1 MDEQLALST
10 LKTYF
15 GYDSFRPGQQDII
28 QSILERND
36 TLVVM
41 PTGGG
46 KSLCYQ
52 LPALMREGTCLVISP
67 LIALMQDQVDG
78 LKANGVD
85 AAYLN
90 SSQSLS
96 EQEKVI
102 QKLEK
107 GDLKLLYASPERV
120 LTDGILNRL
129 ELLPISLVAV
139 DEAHCISSWGHDFR
153 PEYAKLRILKR
164 RLPNVP
170 LVALTATADKTTRR
184 DIIHQLGLE
193 TPKAFI
199 SSFDRPNL
207 FLEVLPARNRFK
219 VIQDFLSYRP
229 NQSGIIYCLSRK
241 GTESLAEK
249 LKKAGLKAEAYHAGL
264 SSAVRRKV
272 QKNFRLDD
280 TQIVC
285 ATIAFGMGIDKPNV
299 RWVIHYNL
307 PKSLENYYQE
317 IGRGGRDGL
326 PAYTL
331 LFYSYADVL
340 QLQEFARDSG
350 QADIQLSKLEQM
362 KAFAESQVCRRRIL
376 LSYFGEFNEVACGT
390 CDVCK
395 NPPEYVDG
403 TATTLMALSAIVRL
417 ERIGEHVGINMLTDI
432 LRGSSRKE
440 LIDKNYHTIKTY
452 GAGRSMPFTHW
463 VQALMQLCQLGFVEI
478 AYDQGNTLRI
488 TQAGWDVLKEK
499 KPVKLVAFQT
509 WNSRQQQLEER
520 VKPKTKKQ
528 QFREALLAYLQD
540 FRQKL
545 AKETDMAP
553 YLVLGDPTLEDIV
566 DKLPVSLKEMSKV
579 SGMSKAKLKDYG
591 KPFLRQLRQFIYKQ
605 YADIEN
611 GITVKGTTTHA
622 TVYLYQKG
630 LQVSEI
636 ARNRAV
642 QTGTIYTHLAQ
653 VVDKGFVI
661 KPEEIFSDR
670 EWEKI
675 CQSVKVIGLKEEL
688 KPYFEYIEPKMEYG
702 KIRAALAIYK
712 SQRGS

>member
-1 MDEQLALST
+1 MDKQLALST

-15 GYDSFRPGQQDII
+15 GYDSFRPGQLDVI
-28 QSILERND
+28 QSILDRND

-52 LPALMREGTCLVISP
+52 LPALMLEGTCLVISP

-78 LKANGVD
+78 LKANGVE

-90 SSQSLS
+90 SSQSLT
-96 EQEKVI
+96 EQAKVI

-107 GDLKLLYASPERV
+107 GDLKLLYAAPERV
-120 LTDGILNRL
+120 LTDELLNRL
-129 ELLPISLVAV
+129 EMLPINLVAV

-170 LVALTATADKTTRR
+170 LVSLTATADKTTRR
-184 DIIHQLGLE
+184 DILHQLGMKE
-193 TPKAFI
+193 ASTFI

-207 FLEVLPARNRFK
+207 FLEVLPARNRIK

-229 NQSGIIYCLSRK
+229 NQSGIIYCLSRR

-249 LKKAGLKAEAYHAGL
+249 LRKAGFEAEAYHAGL
-264 SSAVRRKV
+264 SASVRKKV
-272 QKNFRLDD
+272 QKKFRLDD
-280 TQIVC
+280 IQIVC

-331 LFYSYADVL
+331 LFYSYADVI
-340 QLQEFARDSG
+340 QLQEFASGSG

-376 LSYFGEFNEVACGT
+376 LSYFGEFKEAGCGT

-395 NPPEYVDG
+395 NPPAYVDG
-403 TATTLMALSAIVRL
+403 TSTTLMALSAIVRL
-417 ERIGEHVGINMLTDI
+417 ERKGEYVGINMLSDI

-440 LIDKNYHTIKTY
+440 LIDKEYHTIKTY
-452 GAGRSMPFTHW
+452 GAGRSMPFSHW
-463 VQALMQLCQLGFVEI
+463 TQALMQLCQLGFIEI
-478 AYDQGNTLRI
+478 AYDQGNTLRM
-488 TQAGWDVLKEK
+488 TPAGWEVLKEK

-509 WNSRQQQLEER
+509 WSSRQESVAER
-520 VKPKTKKQ
+520 VKPKSKKE
-528 QFREALLAYLQD
+528 QFQEALLTFLQT

-553 YLVLGDPTLEDIV
+553 YLILGDPTLEDMV
-566 DKLPVSLKEMSKV
+566 KKLPVSLKEMARV
-579 SGMSKAKLKDYG
+579 SGMSNAKLKDYG
-591 KPFLRQLRQFIYKQ
+591 KPFLRQIRKFIYKQ
-605 YADIEN
+605 YTDKEM
-611 GITVKGTTTHA
+611 GIAIKGTTTHV
-622 TVYLYQKG
+622 TLYLYQKG
-630 LQVSEI
+630 MKVAEI

-653 VVDKGFVI
+653 VVDKGYII
-661 KPEEIFSDR
+661 KPEELFSDR
-670 EWEKI
+670 EWDKI
-675 CQSVKVIGLKEEL
+675 SQSVKVIGMKDEL
-688 KPYFEYIEPKMEYG
+688 KPYFDYIEPKMEYG

-712 SQRGS
+712 SQRGA

>member
-28 QSILERND
+28 QSILERKD

-102 QKLEK
+102 KKLEK

-129 ELLPISLVAV
+129 EILPISLVAV

-170 LVALTATADKTTRR
+170 MVALTATADKTTRR
-184 DIIHQLGLE
+184 DIIHQLGLDE
-193 TPKAFI
+193 PQAFI

-229 NQSGIIYCLSRK
+229 NQSGIVYCLSRK

-249 LKKAGLKAEAYHAGL
+249 LKKSGFKAEAYHAGL
-264 SSAVRRKV
+264 SASIRRKV

-340 QLQEFARDSG
+340 QLQQFASDSG

-376 LSYFGEFNEVACGT
+376 LSYFGEFKEAACGT

-440 LIDKNYHTIKTY
+440 LIDKEYHTIKTY
-452 GAGRSMPFTHW
+452 GAGRSVPFTHW

-478 AYDQGNTLRI
+478 AYDRGNTLRI
-488 TQAGWDVLKEK
+488 TQAGWDVLKQK
-499 KPVKLVAFQT
+499 KAVKLVAFQT

-528 QFREALLAYLQD
+528 QFREALLSYLQA

-566 DKLPVSLKEMSKV
+566 EKLPVSLKEMGKV
-579 SGMSKAKLKDYG
+579 SGMSQAKLKDYG

-605 YADIEN
+605 YADLEN

-622 TVYLYQKG
+622 TLYLYQKG

-642 QTGTIYTHLAQ
+642 QTGTIYNHLAQ

-670 EWEKI
+670 EWEKV

-688 KPYFEYIEPKMEYG
+688 KPYFDYIEPKMEYG
-702 KIRAALAIYK
+702 KIRAALSIYK